1 MSMCFLIQGKLGY
14 YYMTSY
20 IVLIVIDKS
29 GILARFFPRNL
40 AVKLI

>member
-1 MSMCFLIQGKLGY
+1 MSICFLTQGKLGY

-29 GILARFFPRNL
+29 GMLARLFTRNL
-40 AVKLI
+40 GVKLR